1 MNPGGYGPAAFNAA
15 RRLAPFPIS
24 RRGRQSLSNEFW
36 TRDVIEG
43 SLKAGAERFFDWYR
57 REFFRFFP
65 PETVA
70 WLTDRGDRQ
79 LVLRAGER
87 NLWCVDGRGAPQWSL
102 SADEIAA
109 SSFDEALAR
118 RGVARSAVK
127 IGLEIDGTAFFV
139 RRFDIPSVASANL
152 PKLLAADI
160 ERKTP
165 FRLAD
170 VVYGHT
176 AAKHPAAPDKLRVSL
191 WILRRDFIE
200 SAIANAGVG
209 LSDISFIRPT
219 GLRQTADEA
228 PLIVLERA
236 KATSDKFRYLAL
248 GLCASTAL
256 FAAIGVGGTLWRQ
269 SALNEELDA
278 KIQEMS
284 ARAARVRQ
292 VVDRASSESKLLSV
306 LRNAR
311 RNSPQFAD
319 LWEETARILPDGA
332 FVTDFR
338 LSEPKA
344 NDRALDIVGFAD
356 SAVGLPALFNKSP
369 LFAEAGLTAPITP
382 DPREKREGFSL
393 QAKLEQ
399 KKPAGK

>member
-1 MNPGGYGPAAFNAA
+1 M
-15 RRLAPFPIS
+15 
-24 RRGRQSLSNEFW
+24 
-36 TRDVIEG
+36 IEG
-43 SLKAGAERFFDWYR
+43 SLKTATERFAVWYR
-57 REFFRFFP
+57 REFFSLFSSK
-65 PETVA
+65 TVA

-79 LVLRAGER
+79 LILRAGER
-87 NLWCVDGRGAPQWSL
+87 ELRCVDGQGAPQWSL

-109 SSFDEALAR
+109 SSLDEALAR
-118 RGVARSAVK
+118 RGVARHAAKV
-127 IGLEIDGTAFFV
+127 GLDIDGAAFFV
-139 RRFDIPSVASANL
+139 RRFDIPAVALNNL

-176 AAKHPAAPDKLRVSL
+176 SSKHPASPDKLRVSL
-191 WILRRDFIE
+191 WILRRDYIDG
-200 SAIANAGVG
+200 AIANAGVDV
-209 LSDISFIRPT
+209 SDISFIRPIN
-219 GLRQTADEA
+219 LRAAAEEA
-228 PLIVLERA
+228 PLIALEGA
-236 KATSDKFRYLAL
+236 AETSYKFRNLAL
-248 GLCASTAL
+248 GLCAATAI
-256 FAAIGVGGTLWRQ
+256 FGAIGVGATLWRQ

-278 KIQEMS
+278 KIQEAS

-292 VVDRASSESKLLSV
+292 IVDRASSESRLLSV

-311 RNSPQFAD
+311 RNAPQFAD

-344 NDRALDIVGFAD
+344 NEKTLDIIGFAD

-369 LFAEAGLTAPITP
+369 LFADAGLTAPITP

-399 KKPAGK
+399 KKPADAK